1 MGSERTTGRRVLV
14 VEDDPG
20 TRDLLV
26 ELLSGEGYEVR
37 AAADGLEGIA
47 AANGFRPDVIV
58 LDLGLPRMDGRDFLV
73 AYRAAAGPAAVV
85 IVTGAIDAEAPL
97 ADVVLEKPFRIDHL
111 LGEIAARPR
120 GTSPRGSTTA
130 SAASTCSATARSSR
144 SSTRSTPA
152 GWTCRSTRPTGRC
165 RSSARSGCA
174 RGRGRST
181 RGGSDRPRSGGS
193 SARTQACCGSR
204 ARHHSAEQ
212 RPSARKAA
220 PLEWLFDDLLR
231 ANGGC
236 LLELLES
243 CSSSTTAIP
252 LRRSSP
258 SESSSALPSGRA
270 CSGRSRYVERATRDG
285 RPT

>member
-111 LGEIAARPR
+111 RGEIAARPR
-120 GTSPRGSTTA
+120 GTSPRGLDHGERGIYLLGDRPLIEVVDA
-130 SAASTCSATARSSR
+130 LDAGGVDVPQHAADGSLQILRAQRLC
-144 SSTRSTPA
+144 TRSGSFDARRLGPA
-152 GWTCRSTRPTGRC
+152 
-165 RSSARSGCA
+165 AL
-174 RGRGRST
+174 RG
-181 RGGSDRPRSGGS
+181 
-193 SARTQACCGSR
+193 
-204 ARHHSAEQ
+204 
-212 RPSARKAA
+212 
-220 PLEWLFDDLLR
+220 
-231 ANGGC
+231 
-236 LLELLES
+236 
-243 CSSSTTAIP
+243 I
-252 LRRSSP
+252 
-258 SESSSALPSGRA
+258 
-270 CSGRSRYVERATRDG
+270 ERAHAGVLRIEG
-285 RPT
+285 SPPLG